1 METSL
6 FFFFSF
12 LFLFFSFFIKK
23 KKKSFI
29 LLFILLFLV
38 TKTKLRNRKA
48 VFQADSQLR
57 VVETLHGR
65 IGAIV
70 SVRSSESV

>member
-6 FFFFSF
+6 FF
-12 LFLFFSFFIKK
+12 LFLIFVFLYFLYKK
-23 KKKSFI
+23 KFYFI
-29 LLFILLFLV
+29 VYFTFLV
-38 TKTKLRNRKA
+38 TKTKIRNRKA